1 MTVCTVGGRVG
12 GWMSGWEDG
21 RVDGYMEQEMGF
33 LISKS
38 QLQGT

>member
-12 GWMSGWEDG
+12 GWMSAWEDV
-21 RVDGYMEQEMGF
+21 RVDGYVEQEMGF